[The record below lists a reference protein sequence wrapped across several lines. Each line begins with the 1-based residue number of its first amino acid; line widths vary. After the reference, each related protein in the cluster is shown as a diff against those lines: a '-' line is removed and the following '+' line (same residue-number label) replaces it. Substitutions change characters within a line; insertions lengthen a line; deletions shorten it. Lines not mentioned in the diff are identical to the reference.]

1 MDWEDFMRFS
11 SFSRMLL
18 GSALAIVLAP
28 GAASAQGDPAAGFP
42 SKPIKVVVGFAA
54 GGGNDI
60 FARIV
65 TQKLQERTGWTVVI
79 ENKPGAGGRLSA
91 EYVAR
96 EAPDGYTL
104 LVGASGAMAVGPI
117 VFKTNYQTLKSFIP
131 VTMIADFPLYLV
143 INPEHPAK
151 TVKELVEWSKKNP
164 DKSNYATSSPAF
176 SLPTELIKMKTG
188 MQGTAIS
195 YRSSNESVLAVMGG
209 NVTMTVVDPP
219 PTTSQVQAGKLRA
232 LAVTAKQR
240 APELPDVPT
249 LVEQGVQDVDVG
261 LWSGFFA
268 PAGTPKAIVDKLHK
282 ELREVIVNT
291 DVKDK
296 LAQMATKPSGMGPDD
311 FAKHI
316 DAEIKMWEGVVKAG
330 NLKFSE

>member
-1 MDWEDFMRFS
+1 MGLNGFR
-11 SFSRMLL
+11 RALL
-18 GSALAIVLAP
+18 GSALALALAP
-28 GAASAQGDPAAGFP
+28 CAALAQGDPAAGFP
-42 SKPIKVVVGFAA
+42 NKPIKVVVGFAA

-60 FARIV
+60 FARLV

-91 EYVAR
+91 EQVAR

-117 VFKTNYQTLKSFIP
+117 IYKTNYQTLKSFIP
-131 VTMIADFPLYLV
+131 ITMIADFPLYLV
-143 INPEHPAK
+143 VNPEHPAK
-151 TVKELVEWSKKNP
+151 SVKELVEWTKKNP
-164 DKSNYATSSPAF
+164 EKSNYATSSPAF

-188 MQGTAIS
+188 MQAVAIN
-195 YRSSNESVLAVMGG
+195 YRSSNESILGVMGG

-232 LAVTAKQR
+232 LAVTAKER
-240 APELPDVPT
+240 SAELPNVPT
-249 LVEQGVQDVDVG
+249 MAEQGVPDVNLG

-268 PAGTPKAIVDKLHK
+268 PAGTPKPIVDRLHK
-282 ELREVIVNT
+282 ELREVILNT

-316 DAEIKMWEGVVKAG
+316 DVEIKMWEGVVKAG
-330 NLKFSE
+330 DLKFAE

>member
-1 MDWEDFMRFS
+1 MRFDG
-11 SFSRMLL
+11 FRRALL
-18 GSALAIVLAP
+18 GSAFALALVPGVALAQSDA
-28 GAASAQGDPAAGFP
+28 AASYPN
-42 SKPIKVVVGFAA
+42 KPIRFVVGFAA

-60 FARIV
+60 FARLV
-65 TQKLQERTGWTVVI
+65 TQKLQEKTGWTVVV

-91 EYVAR
+91 DLVAR
-96 EAPDGYTL
+96 EAPDGYSV

-117 VFKTNYQTLKSFIP
+117 IYKTNYQTLKSFIP

-143 INPEHPAK
+143 VSPNHPAK
-151 TVKELVEWSKKNP
+151 TVKELVDWSKQNP
-164 DKSNYATSSPAF
+164 EKSNYATSSPAF

-188 MQGTAIS
+188 MQAVAIN
-195 YRSSNESVLAVMGG
+195 YRSSNESVLGVMGG

-219 PTTSQVQAGKLRA
+219 PTTSQVQSGNLKA

-240 APELPDVPT
+240 SAELPNVPT
-249 LVEQGVQDVDVG
+249 LAEQGVPDVDVG
-261 LWSGFFA
+261 LWSGFFL
-268 PAGTPKAIVDKLHK
+268 PAGTPKPIVDKLHAA
-282 ELREVIVNT
+282 LRDVIVNT

-296 LAQMATKPSGMGPDD
+296 LAQMATKPSGMGPEG

-330 NLKFSE
+330 NLKFAE

>member
-1 MDWEDFMRFS
+1 M
-11 SFSRMLL
+11 SFISFRPGLL
-18 GSALAIVLAP
+18 GSALALVLAP
-28 GAASAQGDPAAGFP
+28 GAALAQGDPAANFP
-42 SKPIKVVVGFAA
+42 NKPIKVVVGFAA

-60 FARIV
+60 FARV
-65 TQKLQERTGWTVVI
+65 VSQKLQERTGWTVVI

-117 VFKTNYQTLKSFIP
+117 IFKTNYQTLKSFVP

-143 INPEHPAK
+143 VNPEHPAK
-151 TVKELVEWSKKNP
+151 SVKELVEWTKQNP

-188 MQGTAIS
+188 MQAVAIS
-195 YRSSNESVLAVMGG
+195 YRSSNESVLGVMGS

-232 LAVTAKQR
+232 LAVTAKER
-240 APELPDVPT
+240 SPELPNVPT
-249 LVEQGVQDVDVG
+249 MAEQGVPDVNLG

-268 PAGTPKAIVDKLHK
+268 PAGTPKPIVDKLHK
-282 ELREVIVNT
+282 ELREVILNT

-296 LAQMATKPSGMGPDD
+296 LTQMATKPSGMGPED

-316 DAEIKMWEGVVKAG
+316 DAEIRMWEGVVKAG

>member
-1 MDWEDFMRFS
+1 M
-11 SFSRMLL
+11 SFISFRPGLL
-18 GSALAIVLAP
+18 GGALALVLAP
-28 GAASAQGDPAAGFP
+28 GAALAQGDPAANFP
-42 SKPIKVVVGFAA
+42 NKPIKVVVGFAA

-60 FARIV
+60 FARV
-65 TQKLQERTGWTVVI
+65 VSQKLQERTGWTVVI

-117 VFKTNYQTLKSFIP
+117 IFKTNYQTLKSFVP

-143 INPEHPAK
+143 VNPEHPAK
-151 TVKELVEWSKKNP
+151 SVKELVEWTKQNP

-188 MQGTAIS
+188 MQAVAIS
-195 YRSSNESVLAVMGG
+195 YRSSNESVLGVMGS

-232 LAVTAKQR
+232 LAVTATER
-240 APELPDVPT
+240 SPELPNVPT
-249 LVEQGVQDVDVG
+249 MAEQGVPDVNLG

-268 PAGTPKAIVDKLHK
+268 PAGTPKPIVDKLHK
-282 ELREVIVNT
+282 ELREVILNT

-296 LAQMATKPSGMGPDD
+296 LTQMATKPSGMGPED

-316 DAEIKMWEGVVKAG
+316 DAEIRMWEGVVKAG

>member
-1 MDWEDFMRFS
+1 M
-11 SFSRMLL
+11 SFISFRPGLL
-18 GSALAIVLAP
+18 GGALALVLAP
-28 GAASAQGDPAAGFP
+28 GAALAQGDPAANFP
-42 SKPIKVVVGFAA
+42 NKPIKVVVGFAA

-60 FARIV
+60 FARV
-65 TQKLQERTGWTVVI
+65 VSQKLQERTGWTVVI

-117 VFKTNYQTLKSFIP
+117 IFKTNYQTLKSFVP

-143 INPEHPAK
+143 VNPEHPAK
-151 TVKELVEWSKKNP
+151 SVKELVEWTKQNP

-188 MQGTAIS
+188 MQAVGIS
-195 YRSSNESVLAVMGG
+195 YRSSNESVLGVMGS

-232 LAVTAKQR
+232 LAVTATER
-240 APELPDVPT
+240 SPELPNVPT
-249 LVEQGVQDVDVG
+249 MAEQGVPDVNLG

-268 PAGTPKAIVDKLHK
+268 PAGTPKPIIDKLHK
-282 ELREVIVNT
+282 ELREVILNT

-296 LAQMATKPSGMGPDD
+296 LTQMATKPSGMGPED

-316 DAEIKMWEGVVKAG
+316 DAEIRMWEGVVKAG